1 MSLAFWS
8 FMVTR
13 FLSTLQ
19 CLECKQVFISGK
31 LIITLT
37 YDNTQTCTLTGC
49 LLSFF
54 FLMQMTHVLS
64 VTLDLPFLLSLS
76 SVPGL
81 LSLCFCCW
89 VRIRLLCS
97 SRLSGGDTR
106 YTWHDWRQNSVC
118 RLSVQTYIKGL
129 TLGMQTERCGRI
141 NYRGSTQVWQA

>member
-19 CLECKQVFISGK
+19 CLECKQVLISGK
-31 LIITLT
+31 VIITLN
-37 YDNTQTCTLTGC
+37 YDNTQTCTLTDTCC
-49 LLSFF
+49 LFF
-54 FLMQMTHVLS
+54 NADDSCFVCHTS
-64 VTLDLPFLLSLS
+64 VTPFYRSLS

-106 YTWHDWRQNSVC
+106 YTWHDWKQNSVC
-118 RLSVQTYIKGL
+118 RISVQTYIKGL